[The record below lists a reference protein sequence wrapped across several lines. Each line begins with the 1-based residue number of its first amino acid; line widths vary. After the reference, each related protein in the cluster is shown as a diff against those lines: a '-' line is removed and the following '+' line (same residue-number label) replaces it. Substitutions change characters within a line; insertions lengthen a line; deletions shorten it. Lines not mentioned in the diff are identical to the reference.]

1 MIVGYARKSK
11 ATRESDEGRVRLLQ
25 MMASRLK
32 ERSHVQRTYVI
43 VSCNSKDPMS
53 MRDMPRLELIDKID
67 NVDGT
72 MQGSGI
78 RTPAVHIAL
87 TTTLLRSALVFE
99 SVD

>member
-1 MIVGYARKSK
+1 M
-11 ATRESDEGRVRLLQ
+11 
-25 MMASRLK
+25 
-32 ERSHVQRTYVI
+32 QRTYVT

-53 MRDMPRLELIDKID
+53 MRDMPRPELIDKID